1 MESKQLLMVG
11 NMKDNLKMIFIK
23 EKESIQKKI
32 KNNIIKA
39 NLKMGNFMEKEDFIT
54 IKIFIFKEL
63 LIKVNFRKL
72 VKYFIPM
79 EIDIKDMCK
88 IKNLMDLESLMC

>member
-1 MESKQLLMVG
+1 MVKNMVMESKQLLMVG

-39 NLKMGNFMEKEDFIT
+39 DTDKALITFIILNLCAKK
-54 IKIFIFKEL
+54 
-63 LIKVNFRKL
+63 
-72 VKYFIPM
+72 
-79 EIDIKDMCK
+79 
-88 IKNLMDLESLMC
+88 